1 MNLKHSEAFF
11 DKLQIIDAHK
21 SETEN
26 SCILSFLFQGQFGD
40 IADPDETVFGHQV
53 ERLHL
58 LQKSTTREVLLEMTF
73 SATQIY
79 YLPIK
84 GKKEQIINFTC
95 FCRRG
100 CCGFLGLSR
109 LLVLLAIFMFVV
121 EIRCDT

>member
-11 DKLQIIDAHK
+11 DKLQIINTHK

-26 SCILSFLFQGQFGD
+26 SCILSFLFQGQFSD

-58 LQKSTTREVLLEMTF
+58 LQESMSRKVLLEMTF
-73 SATQIY
+73 SATQVY

-84 GKKEQIINFTC
+84 EKEKIINFTC
-95 FCRRG
+95 FCKRD

-109 LLVLLAIFMFVV
+109 L
-121 EIRCDT
+121 